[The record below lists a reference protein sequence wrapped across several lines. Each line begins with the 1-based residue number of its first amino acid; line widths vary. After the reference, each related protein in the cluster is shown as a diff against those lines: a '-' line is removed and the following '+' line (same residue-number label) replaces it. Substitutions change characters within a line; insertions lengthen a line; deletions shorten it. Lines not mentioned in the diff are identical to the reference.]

1 MFITRKVWPNPGKI
15 ISQMAKL
22 QNSDS
27 DALRKAQGMFS
38 HIWNVSKCEIHYQ
51 YRTQNEK
58 INQTPKK
65 NKKKIKNHDCILIPH
80 SLDSSQGE
88 ERRLCILSINC
99 TLSMQSSSLIVS
111 MFPLPVRGSFLC
123 SFFLF
128 SEALKEWDFIK
139 WNVLVK
145 EYCWSFYSRA

>member
-65 NKKKIKNHDCILIPH
+65 NKKKNKKSWLHFNSTLIRQQP
-80 SLDSSQGE
+80 G
-88 ERRLCILSINC
+88 
-99 TLSMQSSSLIVS
+99 
-111 MFPLPVRGSFLC
+111 
-123 SFFLF
+123 
-128 SEALKEWDFIK
+128 W
-139 WNVLVK
+139 
-145 EYCWSFYSRA
+145 RATTVYTFN

>member
-1 MFITRKVWPNPGKI
+1 
-15 ISQMAKL
+15 MAKL

-65 NKKKIKNHDCILIPH
+65 NKKKNKK
-80 SLDSSQGE
+80 S
-88 ERRLCILSINC
+88 
-99 TLSMQSSSLIVS
+99 
-111 MFPLPVRGSFLC
+111 
-123 SFFLF
+123 
-128 SEALKEWDFIK
+128 
-139 WNVLVK
+139 
-145 EYCWSFYSRA
+145 